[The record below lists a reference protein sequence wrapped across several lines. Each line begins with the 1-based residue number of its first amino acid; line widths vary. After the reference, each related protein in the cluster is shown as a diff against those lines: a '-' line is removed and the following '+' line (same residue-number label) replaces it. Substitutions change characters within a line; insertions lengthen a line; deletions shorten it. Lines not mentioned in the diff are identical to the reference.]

1 QDLPQTI
8 SPLQVEPDRNG
19 VNLVTGKM
27 TPDALVLSV
36 PAAPRLRFD
45 RVQNAA
51 PYSSGEQFKNW
62 DTGAEQTGSWTVH
75 TANGTSE
82 SFRCYWDPD

>member
-1 QDLPQTI
+1 MLLASLLCPALLHAQDLPQTI
-8 SPLQVEPDRNG
+8 SPLLVEPDRNG
-19 VNLVTGKM
+19 VNLATGKM

-51 PYSSGEQFKNW
+51 PYVSGVLHKDQSIMA
-62 DTGAEQTGSWTVH
+62 G
-75 TANGTSE
+75 NGPFT
-82 SFRCYWDPD
+82 PPMA

>member
-1 QDLPQTI
+1 MRGAIKFGAMLALAAGSAAVDAQDLPQTI

-51 PYSSGEQFKNW
+51 P
-62 DTGAEQTGSWTVH
+62 
-75 TANGTSE
+75 
-82 SFRCYWDPD
+82 